1 MNVYILKIHVYVQIL
16 LDVILNFIKQF
27 NFLEVFGDFDGI
39 NLSEKCV
46 NVSCCIVLV
55 SSMSKIRAFYKNML
69 YTERVVTSM
78 AEWLVF
84 LFQQIAMCYPC
95 VANSESGHDSFLFA
109 VK

>member
-1 MNVYILKIHVYVQIL
+1 MNVYIYICVCVCVYVLKVDVYVQIL

-55 SSMSKIRAFYKNML
+55 SIMSKIRAFY
-69 YTERVVTSM
+69 
-78 AEWLVF
+78 
-84 LFQQIAMCYPC
+84 
-95 VANSESGHDSFLFA
+95 
-109 VK
+109 